1 MSELTELTIAEAAR
15 LLRLHSISTSELVT
29 AHIERIEKVDHLV
42 KAFLRFTPEIY
53 ERQADEA
60 DEKLKRGEG
69 GPLTGIPLAVKDV
82 LCVRGVETTAG
93 SQILRGFRPPYTGT
107 AVGRLF
113 EAGAVMLGVT
123 NCDEFAMGSST
134 ENSGYFPT
142 HNPWD
147 LDRVPGGSSGGSA
160 AAVAAGEAMIA
171 LGTDTGGS
179 IRQPAAVCG
188 VVGMKP
194 TYGRVSRYGLIAFAS
209 SLDQIGPFAR
219 CVEDAALVLE
229 AVAGHDPLDATS
241 SDRPNDVRRD
251 IDKGVRGMRLGM
263 PREYFEVEGME
274 PGVNKA
280 VREAIKALE
289 YAGAEIVDVT
299 LPHTDYGLAAYYIIA
314 PAECSSNL
322 ARYDGVRYGMSVQDV
337 DNITD
342 AYMRTRRQGFGT
354 EVRRRIML
362 GTYALSSGYYDA
374 YYVKAQKVRTLIKQ
388 DFDSAFASCDA
399 IVSAT
404 SPVVA
409 FPIGSRTADPLSM
422 YLCDVLTL
430 GGNLAG
436 LPGISVPC
444 GTSQGLPVGLQ
455 VLAPQWR
462 EDVALRVARA
472 YEVASG
478 VRAEVASVG

>member
-1 MSELTELTIAEAAR
+1 MSELTELTIAAAAR
-15 LLRLHSISTSELVT
+15 LLRLHSISATELVT
-29 AHIERIEKVDHLV
+29 AHVEHIARVDPSV
-42 KAFLRFTPEIY
+42 KAFLRFTPELY

-60 DEKLKRGEG
+60 DRKLKRKEG
-69 GPLTGIPLAVKDV
+69 GPLTGIPLAIKDV
-82 LCVRGVETTAG
+82 LCVKGVETTAG
-93 SQILRGFRPPYTGT
+93 SQILRGFKPPYTGT
-107 AVGRLF
+107 AVSRLF
-113 EAGAVMLGVT
+113 DAGAVMLGVT

-219 CVEDAALVLE
+219 SVEDAALVLE
-229 AVAGHDPLDATS
+229 AMAGHDPLDATS

-251 IDKGVRGMRLGM
+251 FDKGVKGMRLGV
-263 PREYFEVEGME
+263 PREYSEVDGME
-274 PGVNKA
+274 PGVNAA

-289 YAGAEIVDVT
+289 KAGAEIVDVT

-322 ARYDGVRYGMSVQDV
+322 ARFDGVKYGMSVQDV

-342 AYMRTRRQGFGT
+342 MYMRTRRQGFGT

-374 YYVKAQKVRTLIKQ
+374 YYLKAQKVRTLIKR
-388 DFDSAFASCDA
+388 DFDDAFAKCDA

-409 FPIGSRTADPLSM
+409 FPIGSRTENPLSM

-444 GTSQGLPVGLQ
+444 GMSEGLPVGLQ

-478 VRAEVASVG
+478 VKAEVASLA